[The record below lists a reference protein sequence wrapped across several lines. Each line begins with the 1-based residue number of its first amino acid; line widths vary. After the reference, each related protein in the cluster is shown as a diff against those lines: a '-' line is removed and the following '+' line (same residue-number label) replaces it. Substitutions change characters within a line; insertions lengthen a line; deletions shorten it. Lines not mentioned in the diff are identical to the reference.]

1 MFTFPDAFS
10 CFPRR
15 RTAVLAGALLF
26 TGALGMLT
34 GCGASSSII
43 PAAAASGGGT
53 ASGSDPA
60 NGAGSG
66 SGTGSG
72 TGSETGTG
80 SGTGSGTGAGNGT
93 GSSPVSAPSAPLA
106 FPSGFMPSVK
116 SYGAVGDGMTDDTAA
131 IQAALGDG
139 RSDTSQDYYGKPKA
153 LFFPAGTYLVHD
165 TLRWTGC
172 CVTLQGAGAGS
183 TTIRLAPGSAGFGD
197 PSAPKPLVLT
207 PAGNQSFHQNI
218 WDMAFS
224 IGPGNPGA
232 TGLSYI
238 SNNTGA
244 LHNLA
249 VTSEDGHGVAGIDL
263 TRQYAG
269 PLLVRNTQVTGF
281 DAGFVLANAEYGV
294 TMEAVTLQNQNVVGI
309 RNTNQPLSIRGLTS
323 ANTVPA
329 ILNRGGL
336 LVLLDAN
343 LSGGGNTNNAVQ
355 TDTSAYLRNVNTG
368 GYAASVASTGAYA
381 AQNTAAN
388 VNEQLVGAAQTLTG
402 TANAGSLKLPVSE
415 TPSFTSTD
423 LTDWAAFTA
432 HSYGDTSGLQPALN
446 SGKHTVYFQFGSYFS
461 YNEADVT
468 VPDTVDRI
476 VGFSSV
482 INGSSGGTNGGGIK
496 FIVAGDSPDP
506 LVIEQF
512 GYGVKIDHRGSRP
525 VVVKD
530 ARMDYASEPGA
541 GDLFLEDVEALTLNF
556 QTGQHVWAR
565 QLNDE
570 VAGTKITNS
579 GTAWILGIKTERGGT
594 VINTQAG
601 GKTELLGGLLYPA
614 GSVNASDAAFR
625 STDAQTSYIYT
636 ESVYCSSCGYATQID
651 EVRSGVDQHL
661 QANPGANFRM
671 PLIVGW
677 R

>member
-1 MFTFPDAFS
+1 
-10 CFPRR
+10 
-15 RTAVLAGALLF
+15 
-26 TGALGMLT
+26 
-34 GCGASSSII
+34 
-43 PAAAASGGGT
+43 
-53 ASGSDPA
+53 
-60 NGAGSG
+60 
-66 SGTGSG
+66 
-72 TGSETGTG
+72 
-80 SGTGSGTGAGNGT
+80 
-93 GSSPVSAPSAPLA
+93 
-106 FPSGFMPSVK
+106 MPSVK
-116 SYGAVGDGMTDDTAA
+116 SYGAVGDGVTDDTAA
-131 IQAALGDG
+131 IQAALADG
-139 RSDTSQDYYGKPKA
+139 RSDASQDYYGKPKA

-183 TTIRLAPGSAGFGD
+183 TTIRLAPGSAGFSS

-207 PAGNQSFHQNI
+207 PAGNESFHQNI
-218 WDMAFS
+218 WDMSFS
-224 IGPGNPGA
+224 VGPGNPGA

-244 LHNLA
+244 LHNVRVA
-249 VTSEDGHGVAGIDL
+249 SEDGQGVAGIDL

-269 PLLVRNTQVTGF
+269 PLLVRNTTVTGF
-281 DAGFVLANAEYGV
+281 DAGFILANAEYGV
-294 TMEAVTLQNQNVVGI
+294 TMEAITLQNQNVVGI

-323 ANTVPA
+323 TDTVPA
-329 ILNRGGL
+329 VINHGGL
-336 LVLLDAN
+336 LVLLDAHLN
-343 LSGGGNTNNAVQ
+343 GGGSTNSAVQ
-355 TDTSAYLRNVNTG
+355 TDTSAYLRNVTAG
-368 GYAASVASTGAYA
+368 GYSQAVANTSAHAAQSTAASVS
-381 AQNTAAN
+381 
-388 VNEQLVGAAQTLTG
+388 EQLVGTAQTLTG
-402 TANAGSLKLPVSE
+402 SAGAGSLKLPVSE
-415 TPSFTSTD
+415 TPSFVSTD

-432 HSYGDTSGLQPALN
+432 RSYGDTAGLQTALN
-446 SGKHTVYFQFGSYFS
+446 SGKHTVYFPFGSYFS

-468 VPDTVDRI
+468 VPDSVDRI

-541 GDLFLEDVEALTLNF
+541 GDLYLEDVEALTLHF
-556 QTGQHVWAR
+556 QPGQHVWAR

-570 VAGTKITNS
+570 VAGTKITNG

-594 VINTQAG
+594 VIQTQPG

-614 GSVNASDAAFR
+614 ASVNASDVAFR
-625 STDAQTSYIYT
+625 SIDAQTSYIYT

-651 EVRSGVDQHL
+651 EVRSGVEQHL
-661 QANPGANFRM
+661 SSTPGSNFRM
-671 PLIVGW
+671 PLFVGW